1 MLDVLSSSPMS
12 RAMGLALLHFLWQGA
27 AIGGATAWLLH
38 DLREGSPRARYLVGC
53 LALLAMAVA
62 PVVTTMSGLSDP
74 VTVSYHP
81 GAPDV
86 ARLDDAT
93 LLPTTAAPLAVQS
106 TGTLP
111 GLGAVS
117 SVRGAL
123 TRALP
128 LVVLCWALGVLVL
141 TLQLA
146 GSWMVVR
153 RLRQTAIPVGEQWC
167 QRTARLA
174 GRLGITRVIA
184 VSESM
189 LVDVPT
195 LIGWMRPVIL
205 IPTSVLTGL
214 RPAELEAILTHELAH
229 IRRHDYL
236 VNVLQSVIETLL
248 FYHPAVWWV
257 SHRVRVE
264 REHCCDDVAVAVWPD
279 RVVYARALTSLEE
292 LRIRTSPL
300 VLAATGGDLLG
311 RIRRV
316 LGTATIDEPRSSA
329 WSALT
334 VVLAILPIIV
344 VARATDRAGQATPET
359 KADVHVAQAVEL
371 PLTVTVAPDLLPPIS
386 RALPVRIVEPD
397 SPLASPAGLAP
408 IEGLVPISL
417 VTPEPDGQIQT
428 PASASRDQA
437 AVLALEEQFRLAK
450 VKADL
455 AALDRLYDPTVIAT
469 NQNGNTRNKQ
479 QLLELWG
486 TFRINLLTLDS
497 AEVQI
502 SGDLAI
508 VTGRQTEL
516 NSTGTDRMLFTR
528 IWRRAGDTWRLIS
541 KTQFRDPRE
550 GEGSARAY
558 PGIRMLTPPQTFQLR
573 YEVFKNDA
581 LLGGT
586 TLVVT
591 TARGSSIEIPGEPAV
606 GVSATAVQSDQVT
619 VRIVPGVPGTSPA
632 EVMPRG
638 TDPVETSW
646 TSGANTYR
654 LRIWRG
660 L

>member
-1 MLDVLSSSPMS
+1 MLDVLASSPMS

-38 DLREGSPRARYLVGC
+38 YLRDGSARTRYLVGC
-53 LALLAMAVA
+53 LALLAMAVV
-62 PVVTTMSGLSDP
+62 PVTTTMRGLSDP
-74 VTVSYHP
+74 AAVSHDQGGSNLAFLRVEVPP
-81 GAPDV
+81 G
-86 ARLDDAT
+86 
-93 LLPTTAAPLAVQS
+93 TTTAPLAVQS
-106 TGTLP
+106 TGNLP
-111 GLGAVS
+111 GAAAGS
-117 SVRGAL
+117 SLRGLL

-128 LVVLCWALGVLVL
+128 FVVLCWALGVVLL

-146 GSWMVVR
+146 GSWVVVR
-153 RLRQTAIPVGEQWC
+153 RLRRTTIPVGDRWRLRAAEL
-167 QRTARLA
+167 AR
-174 GRLGITRVIA
+174 RLGITRAITL
-184 VSESM
+184 SESA

-195 LIGWMRPVIL
+195 LIGWLRPVIL

-292 LRIRTSPL
+292 LRTRTQPL

-316 LGTATIDEPRSSA
+316 LGTPTIDEPRSSA

-344 VARATDRAGQATPET
+344 FGRATERSGQAGRQT
-359 KADVHVAQAVEL
+359 KSDVHLVQAIE
-371 PLTVTVAPDLLPPIS
+371 PALTVTVAPDRLPPIS
-386 RALPVRIVEPD
+386 PDLTIRIVEPG
-397 SPLASPAGLAP
+397 SLVAPLAGLAP
-408 IEGLVPISL
+408 IDGLVPLAL

-455 AALDRLYDPTVIAT
+455 AALDRLYDATVIAT

-479 QLLELWG
+479 QLLELWS
-486 TFRINLLTLDS
+486 TFRITMLTLDS
-497 AEVQI
+497 ADVQI

-508 VTGRQTEL
+508 VTGHQTEL

-550 GEGSARAY
+550 GEGRVQAY
-558 PGIRMLTPPQTFQLR
+558 PIITTVQSFDFR

-591 TARGSSIEIPGEPAV
+591 TARGSSIQIPGEPAV
-606 GVSATAVQSDQVT
+606 GVSAASVQFDQVT
-619 VRIVPGVPGTSPA
+619 VRISPGAPGTSPA
-632 EVMPRG
+632 DVAPKG
-638 TDPVETSW
+638 TEPVETSW
-646 TSGANTYR
+646 KSGANTYR